1 LNPAINK
8 LLAGE
13 VVVSSIPV
21 ANGSW
26 EEAQAYGDSDF
37 DMVIFEMEHYGFDF
51 MALRTSLQAMLNRR
65 RIHQDGLSPS
75 VVPLTRLPTNAG
87 ETTQWII
94 KQALDIGVY
103 GFVAPQ
109 LQTPEDAEAIIN
121 AARYPA
127 RRGSALGGGQR
138 GYWPMLA
145 ARYWGI
151 SSREYVERADVWPLN
166 PDGELLI
173 IGIIESKRGVDN
185 VERILD
191 ATNGFGAIWA
201 GPGDMAT
208 DMGLEATHPLH
219 PEVEANLVHVLDVCT
234 RRQIPCVYATTNI
247 EDAVK
252 RVEQGFQIILTLQQ
266 PGMAAAIRSASRP
279 HTRVGPNGNG

>member
-1 LNPAINK
+1 MPSERLNPVINK
-8 LLAGE
+8 LIAGE

-26 EEAQAYGDSDF
+26 EEAQTYGDSDF

-65 RIHQDGLSPS
+65 RIYQDGLSPS
-75 VVPLTRLPTNAG
+75 VVPFTRIPTNAG

-109 LQTPEDAEAIIN
+109 VQTPEDAKAIVD

-151 SSREYVERADVWPLN
+151 SSREYVERSDVWPLN

-173 IGIIESKRGVDN
+173 IGIIESQRGVDN
-185 VERILD
+185 LERILD
-191 ATNGFGAIWA
+191 ATNGIGAIWV
-201 GPGDMAT
+201 GSGDMAT
-208 DMGLEATHPLH
+208 DMGLEATQPHH
-219 PEVEANLVHVLDVCT
+219 SEVEANLMRVLDVCT
-234 RRQIPCVYATTNI
+234 RRQVPCVYATTDI
-247 EDAVK
+247 GEAVK

-266 PGMAAAIRSASRP
+266 PGMAAAIRAAPRP
-279 HTRVGPNGNG
+279 RP